1 MSDYILSFDQGTTS
15 SRAIIFSASGGIC
28 GVGQHEFPQ
37 IFPQPGWVEHN
48 PADIWQSTL
57 QAARDAIEN
66 AGISAADIR
75 VAGITNQ
82 RETTLIWDRNSG
94 EPVHNAIVWQDRRT
108 ASFCQQLKQ
117 QHDGIEE
124 LISEV
129 QKNIVSAVDTME
141 VNRTMVD
148 KTVESSGEVSA
159 TLNEIRLSMENIRDK
174 TGGIVRS
181 ANEQQQSAADLES
194 NLAAIR
200 SSGEQTSANAEG
212 TVKAVRSA
220 QQITADLAQRVQQ
233 FKV

>member
-1 MSDYILSFDQGTTS
+1 M
-15 SRAIIFSASGGIC
+15 
-28 GVGQHEFPQ
+28 
-37 IFPQPGWVEHN
+37 
-48 PADIWQSTL
+48 
-57 QAARDAIEN
+57 
-66 AGISAADIR
+66 
-75 VAGITNQ
+75 
-82 RETTLIWDRNSG
+82 
-94 EPVHNAIVWQDRRT
+94 
-108 ASFCQQLKQ
+108 
-117 QHDGIEE
+117 
-124 LISEV
+124 

-159 TLNEIRLSMENIRDK
+159 TLNEIRLSMDNIRDK

-200 SSGEQTSANAEG
+200 SSGEQTAANAEG